1 LHLLDQITDKFTD
14 GIFIRHLD
22 GEESFRFSADALLSD
37 GLVGW
42 LMQFGGDIK
51 VLSPESLRKSVLEK
65 AQRMIEIYN
74 GEV

>member
-1 LHLLDQITDKFTD
+1 MHLLDQITDKFTD
-14 GIFIRHLD
+14 GIFIRHFD

-51 VLSPESLRKSVLEK
+51 VLSPESLKQKVVENAEK
-65 AQRMIEIYN
+65 LAEMYK
-74 GEV
+74 G